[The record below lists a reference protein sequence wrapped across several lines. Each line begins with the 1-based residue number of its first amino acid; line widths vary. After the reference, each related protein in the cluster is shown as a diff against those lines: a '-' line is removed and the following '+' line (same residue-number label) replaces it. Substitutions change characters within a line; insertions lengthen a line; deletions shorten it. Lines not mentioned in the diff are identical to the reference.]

1 MSSNATDITQVYER
15 NQEATVYCGN
25 LDSRVDDEVLWELF
39 VQCGPIRNVF
49 VPRDKISGNHQG
61 FGFVEFQTEGDSDYA
76 LKVMNMVKLYGKPCR
91 LNKAS
96 QDKRQLEVGANLF
109 IGNLDVEVDEK
120 LLHDTFSAFGTL
132 LSWKIMRD
140 AETGSHRGFGFV
152 AYESFESSDA
162 ALRAMNGQF
171 MCSKAISVSYAYKKD
186 TKGERHGTD
195 AERILAANRPDG
207 RVLGA
212 PTGPTPLASM
222 PPLGPMVSQGHVPG
236 FPFPPLMPPM
246 QMPPAMPGTMPRGMP
261 PLPGLPAGMP
271 RGMPPLPGLPPL
283 NMPPHMPPLNMPPL
297 NMPPL
302 NMPPLNMPPTGMPQG
317 APPPLHR
324 PPQMPPQAR

>member
-1 MSSNATDITQVYER
+1 
-15 NQEATVYCGN
+15 
-25 LDSRVDDEVLWELF
+25 
-39 VQCGPIRNVF
+39 
-49 VPRDKISGNHQG
+49 
-61 FGFVEFQTEGDSDYA
+61 
-76 LKVMNMVKLYGKPCR
+76 MNMVKLYGKPCR